1 MANPLYGQNKAD
13 SSIDNISAQWKV
25 LRYVVADI
33 DDTGITNGSAV
44 VAEGIPGYFVPVLC
58 SVRNMSETAA
68 DDFGAVACLLD
79 VETSGQKL
87 TTTLS
92 GLGDGESI
100 HCVCSDE
107 AADQSVARVY
117 SSAALDI
124 LAEAADFKSAAGK
137 TVSYE
142 ITVSGWDMSASVSGE

>member
-13 SSIDNISAQWKV
+13 KAIDNIAAQWKV
-25 LRYVVADI
+25 IKYVVTV
-33 DDTGITNGSAV
+33 DDTGIADGSAV
-44 VAEGIPGYFVPVLC
+44 VAEGIPAYFAPVLC
-58 SVRNMSETAA
+58 SVRNMSETSG

-87 TTTLS
+87 TTSLS
-92 GLGDGESI
+92 GLAAGESI
-100 HCVCSDE
+100 HCVASDE

-117 SSAALDI
+117 GSSALDI
-124 LAEAADFKSAAGK
+124 LAEAAAFKSAAGK

-142 ITVSGWDMSASVSGE
+142 ITLSGYDMSASVS